1 MNVILLSGGSGKR
14 LWPLSNGV
22 RAKQFIKL
30 LKNNDGKYISMIENI
45 YNKIKKLDSISQI
58 TIATSKEQVP
68 IIKEQIGENVDL
80 SIEPCKKDTF
90 PAIVLAV
97 SYLYDVKKIDKSETI
112 IVCPVDSSV
121 DDEYFLALKDLYEVS
136 LKSKANINLMGIVPT
151 YPSSKYG
158 YIIPENIKCKISEV
172 QEFKEKP
179 TEEKAKEYI
188 KNGALWNGG
197 ILAFKIEY
205 LLNLAHK
212 MINFKDYYDLQNKFE
227 KLENISFDYAVLE
240 KEKQIQVMRFDGN
253 WKDIGTW
260 NTLVE
265 TIGDNIIGKGIR
277 SDSCKNTN
285 IINELDIPILCMGT
299 EDIIVAAS
307 KNGIIV
313 TNKEQSSYIK
323 KYVENLEQY
332 N

>member
-1 MNVILLSGGSGKR
+1 MNIILLSGGSGKR
-14 LWPLSNGV
+14 LWPLSNGI
-22 RAKQFIKL
+22 RSKQFIRL
-30 LKNNDGKYISMIENI
+30 LKNNDGKYISMIENM
-45 YNKIKKLDSISQI
+45 YNKIKILDPNLQV

-68 IIKEQIGENVDL
+68 IIKEQIGKDINL

-90 PAIVLAV
+90 PAIVLAI
-97 SYLYDVKKIDKSETI
+97 SYLHDIKKIDKSETVVI
-112 IVCPVDSSV
+112 CPVDSAV
-121 DDEYFLALKDLYEVS
+121 DDEYFIALKKLYKLS
-136 LKSKANINLMGIVPT
+136 LKSKYNINLMGIVPT
-151 YPSSKYG
+151 YPSAKYG
-158 YIIPENIKCKISEV
+158 YIIPKNKNCKISEV

-179 TEEKAKEYI
+179 TEEKAEEYI

-205 LLNLAHK
+205 LLNLAHT
-212 MINFKDYYDLQNKFE
+212 IIDFKDYYDLQNKFE
-227 KLENISFDYAVLE
+227 NLEKISFDYAVLE
-240 KEKQIQVMRFDGN
+240 KEKKIQVMRFEGN
-253 WKDIGTW
+253 WKDLGTW

-265 TIGDNIIGKGIR
+265 NIGAPIIGNGIQ
-277 SDSCKNTN
+277 SKSCTNTN

-299 EDIIVAAS
+299 ENIIVAAS

-323 KYVENLEQY
+323 KYVENLEQS